1 MLEQCNAWMGESDEF
16 EHKNF
21 QIAMQPVPVHLNSYF
36 REYFFIP
43 SRAYDVGLIWRGGDF
58 SFLHK
63 GSR

>member
-1 MLEQCNAWMGESDEF
+1 MGESDEF